1 MILIMDIQF
10 FFFFFL
16 QELSKITVP
25 VVFNEPLSF
34 LQRISEYLEYAKL
47 LEQANLSDDPVER
60 LQVNGQKFPSVLC
73 D

>member
-1 MILIMDIQF
+1 MILIMDIKF

>member
-1 MILIMDIQF
+1 MGRLDCICGKKQTYSI
-10 FFFFFL
+10 
-16 QELSKITVP
+16 LSKITMP

>member
-1 MILIMDIQF
+1 MILIMDIKKC
-10 FFFFFL
+10 FFFFL

-60 LQVNGQKFPSVLC
+60 LQVNGQKFPSILC